1 MCGDVGHDG
10 HVSEG
15 SKQLGSRIVRGSVW
29 TAARQAV
36 QQGCSLAQLV
46 LVARLMPPSEVG
58 LFAMATL
65 VLNITRALTE
75 TGFEQALIQRS
86 DIDDET
92 LDVGWTA
99 VLLRA
104 AVVAG
109 VVASGASWFASFFA
123 EPRVAELLRVLALG
137 LFLEGF
143 INNRLALFLRQLD
156 FRRYFFF
163 HASGQL
169 VGLIATIAAA
179 FALHDVWA
187 IVIGQLASAGARVVS
202 SYVLYPR
209 RPRLHWSAKIAREL
223 IGYGRWVG
231 ASSVLLFAL
240 VQGDNL
246 FIGKLAG
253 AAELA
258 YYAWAY
264 QLANLPALFIT
275 QILSSVMFPA
285 FATVRSEPERL
296 GALWLRSMRITLALT
311 LPSAALIVVLA
322 DPFTRALLGER
333 WLPIVPLTYAL
344 SIFGVMRAFGASAG
358 ALFLAIGRPDL
369 RTKIQIAQLIV
380 LAATIYPLY
389 RKYGVLGVAWSV
401 SLYGL
406 LSVYA
411 AVLCFR
417 ACAVKLSVIR
427 APATQVTLAT
437 ALGAAAAWLTAYEL
451 ARWPFLALLTAA
463 AIGGAGILG
472 ALYWL
477 DSRGSGGFRL
487 ELELIWKALR
497 GGARGTPQ
505 EPRP

>member
-10 HVSEG
+10 CVSESG
-15 SKQLGSRIVRGSVW
+15 KQLGTRIVRGSVW

-36 QQGCSLAQLV
+36 QQSCSLAQLV

-75 TGFEQALIQRS
+75 TGFEQALIQRKEL
-86 DIDDET
+86 DDET

-104 AVVAG
+104 ALIASIVA
-109 VVASGASWFASFFA
+109 AGASWFASFFA
-123 EPRVAELLRVLALG
+123 EPRVAELLRVLAAG
-137 LFLEGF
+137 LFIEGF
-143 INNRLALFLRQLD
+143 INNRLALFLRNLD

-169 VGLIATIAAA
+169 FGLIATIAAA
-179 FALHDVWA
+179 LALHNVWA

-209 RPRLHWSAKIAREL
+209 RPRLHWNAKIARDL

-231 ASSVLLFAL
+231 ASSVLLFVL

-285 FATVRSEPERL
+285 FAAVRTEPERL
-296 GALWLRSMRITLALT
+296 GALWVRSMRITIALT
-311 LPSAALIVVLA
+311 LPSAALIAVLA
-322 DPFTRALLGER
+322 EPFTRALLGER

-358 ALFLAIGRPDL
+358 ALFLAVGRPDL
-369 RTKIQIAQLIV
+369 RTKIQIAQLVV

-389 RKYGVLGVAWSV
+389 LEYGVLGVAWSV
-401 SLYGL
+401 SSYGL

-417 ACAVKLSVIR
+417 ACDSKLGAIR
-427 APATQVTLAT
+427 TPLAQVTLAT
-437 ALGAAAAWLTAYEL
+437 ALGAGLAWLTAYEL
-451 ARWPFLALLTAA
+451 ARWPLVALLTAA
-463 AIGGAGILG
+463 AIGSAGILA

-477 DSRGSGGFRL
+477 DRRGSGGFRV

-497 GGARGTPQ
+497 GGTRGTPEQ
-505 EPRP
+505 PRP